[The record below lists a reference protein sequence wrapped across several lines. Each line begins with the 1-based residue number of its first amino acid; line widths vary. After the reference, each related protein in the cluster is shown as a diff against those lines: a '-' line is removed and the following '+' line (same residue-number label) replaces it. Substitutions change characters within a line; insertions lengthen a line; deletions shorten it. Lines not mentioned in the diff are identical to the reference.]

1 MKHSNRQRQHVKQR
15 FPAIFRSLQ
24 ADARDYHGG
33 LPALA
38 DQLGRAYG
46 GMKNALCPTNCDSE
60 PTAELI
66 FDVIEATGG
75 HRTVTAIARLGGM
88 TALPLCEMSHGEPAD
103 VCAAFLDV
111 ARRAGAVSA
120 RTVEALADNRLT
132 SAERD
137 EVANLLD
144 DLIGAAVQMRALVR
158 GR

>member
-1 MKHSNRQRQHVKQR
+1 MKHSNKPRKHVKER
-15 FPAIFRSLQ
+15 FQAVFRSLQ
-24 ADARDYHGG
+24 ADAREYPGG
-33 LPALA
+33 LPALS

-46 GMKNALCPTNCDSE
+46 GMKNALCPTNYDSE

-66 FDVIEATGG
+66 FDVIEACGG
-75 HRTVTAIARLGGM
+75 HRTVTAIARLGDM
-88 TALPLCEMSHGEPAD
+88 TALPMCQMSHGEPAD
-103 VCAAFLDV
+103 VCNAFLDV

-120 RTVEALADNRLT
+120 RTVEALADDRLT